1 MRWNGRRRRRAALA
15 AGAMLCAAVANGA
28 PPPASAAGPEAST
41 PAPVPPEA
49 RARLLDY
56 VRGQNST
63 GFLVIR
69 DGRVLVEANWPAPAA
84 DRAFAAFVH
93 GRARDGAL
101 LVDVASAQKSF
112 VSVLV
117 AIAVDKRLID
127 VNAPV
132 SDYIGKGWSRAA
144 PAEEARIRVADVLT
158 MSSGLDK
165 SFGYAAHAGT
175 VFSYNTPVYAVAKRI
190 LAAAAKRPLDAI
202 TRDWLTTPLGM
213 RDTTWRKRPAGFAEV
228 GNDSG
233 LVTSPRDM
241 ARLGG
246 MILNR
251 GVAEN
256 GRRIVSEKS
265 FAAMFARS
273 AVNPAY
279 GRLWWLNGSSY
290 VIGPRGRRD
299 GPLVPA
305 APADMVAALGAFDNQ
320 LYVVPSRKL
329 VVVRTGAAATDKD
342 FDRQLWLRLMDMIR

>member
-1 MRWNGRRRRRAALA
+1 MRWNGRRWRRAALA

-28 PPPASAAGPEAST
+28 PAPASAAEPEASV
-41 PAPVPPEA
+41 PVPPEA

-56 VRGQNST
+56 VRGQNTT

-69 DGRVLVEANWPAPAA
+69 DGRVLAEAHWPAPVA
-84 DRAFAAFVH
+84 DRAFADFVH

-101 LVDVASAQKSF
+101 LVDVASEQKSF
-112 VSVLV
+112 VSVLM
-117 AIAVDKRLID
+117 AIAVDRRLID
-127 VNAPV
+127 VDAPV

-144 PAEEARIRVADVLT
+144 AAEEARIRVVDVLT

-165 SFGYAAHAGT
+165 SFGYAAPAGT
-175 VFSYNTPVYAVAKRI
+175 VFSYNTPVYSITKRI
-190 LAAAAKRPLDAI
+190 LAAAARQPLDTI
-202 TRDWLTTPLGM
+202 TRDWLTAPLGM
-213 RDTTWRKRPAGFAEV
+213 RDTAWRKRPVAFAEV

-233 LVTSPRDM
+233 LVTTPRDM
-241 ARLGG
+241 ARFGD
-246 MILNR
+246 MILKR

-256 GRRIVSEKS
+256 GKRIVSEKG
-265 FAAMFARS
+265 FAAMFAR
-273 AVNPAY
+273 AAANPAY

-320 LYVVPSRKL
+320 LYVVPSCRL
-329 VVVRTGAAATDKD
+329 VVVRTGAAATDKN
-342 FDRQLWLRLMDMIR
+342 FDQQLWLHLMDMIR

>member
-1 MRWNGRRRRRAALA
+1 M
-15 AGAMLCAAVANGA
+15 
-28 PPPASAAGPEAST
+28 S
-41 PAPVPPEA
+41 PEA

-117 AIAVDKRLID
+117 TMAADKRLVD
-127 VNAPV
+127 LDAPV
-132 SDYIGKGWSRAA
+132 SRYIGQGWSRAS
-144 PAEEARIRVADVLT
+144 PAEEARIRVVDVLT

-165 SFGYAAHAGT
+165 SFGYAAPAGT

-190 LAAAAKRPLDAI
+190 LVASAKRPLDAI
-202 TRDWLTTPLGM
+202 TRDWLTAPLGM
-213 RDTTWRKRPAGFAEV
+213 RDTAWRKRPAAFAEV

-241 ARLGG
+241 ARFGG

-256 GRRIVSEKS
+256 GKRIVSEKG

-279 GRLWWLNGSSY
+279 GRLWWLNGSAY

-320 LYVVPSRKL
+320 LYVVPSRGL
-329 VVVRTGAAATDKD
+329 VVVRTGAAAPDKN
-342 FDRQLWLRLMDMIR
+342 FDQQLWQHLMDMVR

>member
-1 MRWNGRRRRRAALA
+1 MRRNGRWRGRAALA

-28 PPPASAAGPEAST
+28 SALASAAGPEA
-41 PAPVPPEA
+41 PAPSEA

-56 VRGQNST
+56 LRGQHTT

-84 DRAFAAFVH
+84 DRAFAAFIH

-112 VSVLV
+112 VSVLM
-117 AIAVDKRLID
+117 AIAVDKRLVD
-127 VNAPV
+127 VDAPV
-132 SDYIGKGWSRAA
+132 SDYIGRGWSRAS
-144 PAEEARIRVADVLT
+144 PAEEARIRVVNVLT

-165 SFGYAAHAGT
+165 NFGYAAPAGT

-190 LAAAAKRPLDAI
+190 LVAAAKRPLDAI
-202 TRDWLTTPLGM
+202 TRDWLTAPLGM
-213 RDTTWRKRPAGFAEV
+213 SDTAWRKRPAAFAEV

-241 ARLGG
+241 ARLGRL
-246 MILNR
+246 ILNR

-256 GRRIVSEKS
+256 GKRIVSEKG

-279 GRLWWLNGSSY
+279 GRLWWLNGSAY
-290 VIGPRGRRD
+290 MIGPRGRRD
-299 GPLVPA
+299 GPLVAA

-320 LYVVPSRKL
+320 LYVVPSRRL
-329 VVVRTGAAATDKD
+329 VVVRTGAAAPDKN
-342 FDRQLWLRLMDMIR
+342 FDQQLWLHLMDMVR